1 MAKDHIRS
9 AEDAENTHIIS
20 KKEYVLLAVLEK
32 PQKSENTTGQ
42 EQKTK
47 EKIIFNNT
55 LFFYSSK
62 GGYPPI
68 IRLGSPNNTHCCTVF
83 ASYA

>member
-1 MAKDHIRS
+1 M
-9 AEDAENTHIIS
+9 S

-47 EKIIFNNT
+47 EKIIFNKT
-55 LFFYSSK
+55 LIFYVARFS
-62 GGYPPI
+62 
-68 IRLGSPNNTHCCTVF
+68 
-83 ASYA
+83 